1 MTDVA
6 NLCLR
11 IVNEIHIEFTGA
23 SRMEE
28 LYGIHDIQ

>member
-6 NLCLR
+6 NLCLH

-23 SRMEE
+23 SRMEDFYE
-28 LYGIHDIQ
+28 V